1 MTNVIIPKDN
11 IRKDLIFDENSNKIT
26 ALFT

>member
-1 MTNVIIPKDN
+1 MTNEINQKDN
-11 IRKDLIFDENSNKIT
+11 IRKDLFFDENSNKIT